1 MLTDALSNNGMKVP
15 PIEGPD
21 AERLRQELFSGS
33 SVANPV
39 DFLATGTAE
48 QLGTIIDYVDN
59 KFDNID
65 AMVVIFGT
73 PGLSRIFD
81 VYDVLHQKMLTTSK
95 PLYPVLPSILTARE
109 EVDYFLEK
117 GHVNFPD
124 EVVLGNALA
133 RVYHTAAP
141 QQEQPE
147 RHATDYKEVRRIIA
161 SCETGYIAPGKI
173 QALLDA
179 AGISRAGEAV
189 VASVDEAQQK
199 ARMLGFPV
207 VMKVVGPL
215 HKSDVGGVVLNVK
228 DDEQVANEFNRMMKI
243 PQTTSVLLQP
253 MLSGQEL
260 FLGAK
265 KEDKFGHML
274 FCGLGGI
281 FVEVMKDVTSALTPV
296 TLDEARGMIKRLRSY
311 KMIQGTRGQ
320 EGVDEEQFAQ
330 MIWRLSALLEAAP
343 EITEM
348 DLNPLLGTPEEV
360 VAVDARIN
368 IRK

>member
-1 MLTDALSNNGMKVP
+1 
-15 PIEGPD
+15 
-21 AERLRQELFSGS
+21 
-33 SVANPV
+33 
-39 DFLATGTAE
+39 
-48 QLGTIIDYVDN
+48 
-59 KFDNID
+59 
-65 AMVVIFGT
+65 
-73 PGLSRIFD
+73 
-81 VYDVLHQKMLTTSK
+81 
-95 PLYPVLPSILTARE
+95 
-109 EVDYFLEK
+109 
-117 GHVNFPD
+117 
-124 EVVLGNALA
+124 
-133 RVYHTAAP
+133 
-141 QQEQPE
+141 
-147 RHATDYKEVRRIIA
+147 
-161 SCETGYIAPGKI
+161 
-173 QALLDA
+173 
-179 AGISRAGEAV
+179 
-189 VASVDEAQQK
+189 
-199 ARMLGFPV
+199 
-207 VMKVVGPL
+207 MKVVGPL